1 MQRRR
6 KSIIGLACLMSAM
19 LLFSSCGKEAEEEKQ
34 DTQTQADTEKEEP
47 KEKEGQG
54 NLNIISPQA
63 YSNVDGLTLEPG
75 TYISLIGKEAGTEY
89 WKVVEKGAKQAVSE
103 LNSAL
108 GYKGEDKIKLNYSGP
123 SESESVDEQINIL
136 DEELARYPNA
146 VGIAIIDSNACS
158 VQFDLATENGI
169 PIVAFDSGS
178 DYQGL
183 QSLCATNNT
192 EAAQTAAVNLATAL
206 DNKGKVLVFVHDS
219 KSTTARE
226 RQSGF
231 ADTLAKDYPEVEI
244 AEVVYLDNLEDV
256 KGLLAEK
263 KNQEAKIN
271 PEDEKAAQKEDFTD
285 EQAIQYILEQHP
297 DVTGCFTTNVDA
309 TQKILSIVNEMKQS
323 KDTKQAEAAKNLKI
337 IGFDGGEKQMEALEN
352 GELEGLVVQNPY
364 GMGYATVIAC
374 ARSIANQ
381 GNEAVVDTGYVWVT
395 KDNMEDKN
403 ISRILY

>member
-89 WKVVEKGAKQAVSE
+89 WKMVEKGAKQAVSE

-183 QSLCATNNT
+183 QSLCSTNNT

-206 DNKGKVLVFVHDS
+206 DNKGKVIVFVHDS
-219 KSTTARE
+219 NSTTARE

-231 ADTLAKDYPEVEI
+231 ADTLAKDYPEVTYEHMLVDNCAMQLVKDPKQFDVILTENMFGDILSDEASMVTGSIGMLSSASLNDTKFGLYEPSGGSAPDIAGKGIANPIATILSAAMMLRYTFDLDKEADAIENAVKQVLKEGYRTIDIMPQAGESTEGIKQVGTAKMGDLI
-244 AEVVYLDNLEDV
+244 AERV
-256 KGLLAEK
+256 
-263 KNQEAKIN
+263 
-271 PEDEKAAQKEDFTD
+271 
-285 EQAIQYILEQHP
+285 
-297 DVTGCFTTNVDA
+297 
-309 TQKILSIVNEMKQS
+309 
-323 KDTKQAEAAKNLKI
+323 
-337 IGFDGGEKQMEALEN
+337 
-352 GELEGLVVQNPY
+352 
-364 GMGYATVIAC
+364 
-374 ARSIANQ
+374 
-381 GNEAVVDTGYVWVT
+381 
-395 KDNMEDKN
+395 
-403 ISRILY
+403 

>member
-89 WKVVEKGAKQAVSE
+89 WKMVEKGAKQAVSE

-244 AEVVYLDNLEDV
+244 AEVAYLDNL
-256 KGLLAEK
+256 
-263 KNQEAKIN
+263 
-271 PEDEKAAQKEDFTD
+271 
-285 EQAIQYILEQHP
+285 
-297 DVTGCFTTNVDA
+297 GCFTTNVDA

-337 IGFDGGEKQMEALEN
+337 IGFDGGEKQLEALEN

>member
-1 MQRRR
+1 M
-6 KSIIGLACLMSAM
+6 
-19 LLFSSCGKEAEEEKQ
+19 
-34 DTQTQADTEKEEP
+34 
-47 KEKEGQG
+47 
-54 NLNIISPQA
+54 
-63 YSNVDGLTLEPG
+63 DGLTLEPG

-89 WKVVEKGAKQAVSE
+89 WKMVEKGAKQAVSE

-309 TQKILSIVNEMKQS
+309 TQKVLSIVNEMKQS

>member
-89 WKVVEKGAKQAVSE
+89 WKMVEKGAKQAVSE

-146 VGIAIIDSNACS
+146 VGIAG
-158 VQFDLATENGI
+158 QFFI
-169 PIVAFDSGS
+169 
-178 DYQGL
+178 
-183 QSLCATNNT
+183 
-192 EAAQTAAVNLATAL
+192 
-206 DNKGKVLVFVHDS
+206 
-219 KSTTARE
+219 
-226 RQSGF
+226 
-231 ADTLAKDYPEVEI
+231 
-244 AEVVYLDNLEDV
+244 
-256 KGLLAEK
+256 
-263 KNQEAKIN
+263 
-271 PEDEKAAQKEDFTD
+271 
-285 EQAIQYILEQHP
+285 
-297 DVTGCFTTNVDA
+297 
-309 TQKILSIVNEMKQS
+309 
-323 KDTKQAEAAKNLKI
+323 
-337 IGFDGGEKQMEALEN
+337 
-352 GELEGLVVQNPY
+352 
-364 GMGYATVIAC
+364 
-374 ARSIANQ
+374 
-381 GNEAVVDTGYVWVT
+381 
-395 KDNMEDKN
+395 
-403 ISRILY
+403 

>member
-19 LLFSSCGKEAEEEKQ
+19 LLFTSCGREAEEEKQ
-34 DTQTQADTEKEEP
+34 TTQAQTDTKKEEP

-75 TYISLIGKEAGTEY
+75 TYISLIGKEDGTEY
-89 WKVVEKGAKQAVSE
+89 WKMVKKGAERAVSE

-123 SESESVDEQINIL
+123 SENENVDEQINIL

-146 VGIAIIDSNACS
+146 VGIAIIDSNACA

-183 QSLCATNNT
+183 QSLCSTNNV

-206 DNKGKVLVFVHDS
+206 DGKGKVLVFAHDS
-219 KSTTARE
+219 KSTTAKE
-226 RQSGF
+226 RQKGF
-231 ADTLAKDYPEVEI
+231 IDTLAKDYPQIEV
-244 AEVVYLDNLEDV
+244 AEVVYLDDLEEV
-256 KGLLAEK
+256 KGLLADAQ
-263 KNQEAKIN
+263 NQEAKLK
-271 PEDEKAAQKEDFTD
+271 PDDEKAAQKEDFTD
-285 EQAIQYILEQHP
+285 EQAVQYILAQHP
-297 DVTGCFTTNVDA
+297 DVTGCFATNVDA
-309 TQKILSIVNEMKQS
+309 TQKVLSIVNEMKES
-323 KDTKQAEAAKNLKI
+323 GEIKQAEFAENLKM
-337 IGFDGGEKQMEALEN
+337 IGFDGGEAQMKALEN
-352 GELEGLVVQNPY
+352 GDLEGLVVQNPY

-374 ARSIANQ
+374 VRSITNQ